1 MLDTIR
7 EFRHWFWKPPRAHG
21 EILADRRVSNLEL
34 LYDLVYVAVISQV
47 AAALAGDLSVGGL
60 VSFIVVFGLVWIG
73 WVNGSLYLELH
84 GQEDGRT
91 RSYVFLQMGILAL
104 LAAFTRDAATTS
116 GAPFA
121 LTYAAF
127 LGVIA
132 WLFFTVRRVDVAET
146 ARVTGRYALMLF
158 VSGVAIAASAVL
170 APELR
175 EIVWSGFGCLFIG
188 ATLVLGFRTRSFTI
202 GVTPT
207 DSLVERINV
216 FTIIVLGEVVVGVV
230 GGLSHASADVM
241 AVVTGVLALVV
252 GLGFWWIYFDIVGGR
267 KPRNDGRSLTIWLLA
282 HLPLTGAIAASGAAM
297 LTLIEHAS
305 DPAAPQAPAWLL
317 AISTAIVL
325 VAEIVAAYALA
336 DYRRMPGVLR
346 TLSLALVIA
355 AAVAVGMGLLQPP
368 PWLLAVGLGATLLIV
383 WLVAVGK
390 FMKLSA
396 WPPSRATTEP
406 IAETSAGLDR
416 QQNRQQPHSEADQG

>member
-1 MLDTIR
+1 MCPKSTPSVAPSVTITHVLDNMR
-7 EFRHWFWKPPRAHG
+7 DFRAWFWKPPRAHG

-47 AAALAGDLSVGGL
+47 AAALAVDLTVGGL
-60 VSFIVVFGLVWIG
+60 VGFIVVFGLIWIG

-104 LAAFTRDAATTS
+104 LAVFTHNATNTT
-116 GAPFA
+116 GAQFA

-127 LGVIA
+127 LAVIA

-146 ARVTGRYALMLF
+146 ARVTGYYALTLF
-158 VSGVAIAASAVL
+158 ASALAIAASAFL

-175 EIVWSGFGCLFIG
+175 EFVWAGFGIVWLG
-188 ATLVLGFRTRSFTI
+188 ATFLLGFRTRSFTI

-207 DSLVERINV
+207 DSMVERINV

-230 GGLSHASADVM
+230 DGLGHASADVM
-241 AVVTGVLALVV
+241 AVVTGMLTLFV

-267 KPRNDGRSLTIWLLA
+267 KPRTTGRALTVWLLA
-282 HLPLTGAIAASGAAM
+282 HLPLTGAIAASGAGM
-297 LTLIEHAS
+297 VVLIEHAT

-325 VAEIVAAYALA
+325 AAAVLAATALA
-336 DYRRMPGVLR
+336 DYQRLPAVYRP
-346 TLSLALVIA
+346 LSLAMLVA
-355 AAVAVGMGLLQPP
+355 AVVAVAVGLVQPP
-368 PWLLAVGLGATLLIV
+368 AWLLAIGLGAILLLV
-383 WLVAVGK
+383 WLFGVNK
-390 FMKLSA
+390 FMRISA
-396 WPPSRATTEP
+396 WPPGSK
-406 IAETSAGLDR
+406 
-416 QQNRQQPHSEADQG
+416 